1 MKSGTSSGEITS
13 SSHEIAANEND
24 APSLRRGHPDIEH
37 NVVVFVGHQH
47 TYADSLETLRRTIPS
62 SDAVYRRI
70 ADATSLPR
78 AKQYF
83 FLVDEVDQSASGLL
97 IEAIRTGARVTLITN
112 AFEPHFAA
120 FAERPNVNI
129 VPMCGDPGPIG
140 AATLQ
145 RAIALVLAG
154 ERVAARGFV
163 QHSLARQASDACD
176 GHPFVALLHEA
187 SVAANTSATVVAA
200 VLALQRTG
208 SNFLHDMIGLSVSGK
223 VRTFHEH
230 DVPGLAEA
238 AAHPRPSI
246 DPRLLERDGPYT
258 LRQAVLRDTILT
270 PERRYIFVSDR
281 SPEDRL
287 LSYFVKGRSEWL
299 HRRFDA
305 SRNRFREAAEV
316 QRRFDEWAWAQLDRQ
331 RKWYR
336 NKLLR
341 PFGLNVLEAERID
354 GLLVGRHGANTL
366 MIVPTA
372 HLNQLVD
379 IVSDWFRTDCYRA
392 LAHNSA
398 QESGDEA
405 ISRAFRQQFTIDPEV
420 AESLWAI
427 PEVAHIH
434 GAQMLPLAASHR
446 TFPSA
451 IPQREAPAP
460 DRRASLE
467 ARGLHTPQSR
477 RPPASPQRQRM

>member
-1 MKSGTSSGEITS
+1 MKVEPSSREIAMSSQRITS
-13 SSHEIAANEND
+13 ARTQRTSFDGSD
-24 APSLRRGHPDIEH
+24 PDIEH
-37 NVVVFVGHQH
+37 TVVVFVGQH
-47 TYADSLETLRRTIPS
+47 ASVDSLETLRRTIPP
-62 SDAVYRRI
+62 SDAVYRGI

-83 FLVDEVDQSASGLL
+83 FLLDEVDHSASGLL
-97 IEAIRTGARVTLITN
+97 LEAVRTGASVTLIAN

-145 RAIALVLAG
+145 RAIAMVLAG

-163 QHSLARQASDACD
+163 QHSLARQASDAGD
-176 GHPFVALLHEA
+176 GHPFVAILREA

-208 SNFLHDMIGLSVSGK
+208 SNFLHDMIGLSVSAK

-238 AAHPRPSI
+238 AARPRPSI
-246 DPRLLERDGPYT
+246 DPRLLERDGRYT
-258 LRQAVLRDTILT
+258 LRQAVLRDTLLT

-299 HRRFDA
+299 HDHFDPSRRH
-305 SRNRFREAAEV
+305 FRDAAEI

-341 PFGLNVLEAERID
+341 PFGLNVLEAERIE
-354 GLLVGRHGANTL
+354 GLLIGRHGTNTL
-366 MIVPTA
+366 IVVPTA
-372 HLNQLVD
+372 RLNQLVEV
-379 IVSDWFRTDCYRA
+379 VSESFRTDCYRA

-398 QESGDEA
+398 RESGDEA
-405 ISRAFRQQFTIDPEV
+405 IVRAFRQQFTIDPEV

-434 GAQMLPLAASHR
+434 GAQMLPLAAAHR
-446 TFPSA
+446 TLKSA
-451 IPQREAPAP
+451 PPRWMRSGRTSNRAPV
-460 DRRASLE
+460 
-467 ARGLHTPQSR
+467 Q
-477 RPPASPQRQRM
+477 

>member
-1 MKSGTSSGEITS
+1 MKSGTSSREIRS
-13 SSHEIAANEND
+13 SSHENGSNEND
-24 APSLRRGHPDIEH
+24 ATSLRRGHPDIEH
-37 NVVVFVGHQH
+37 TVVVFVGQH
-47 TYADSLETLRRTIPS
+47 TNADSLETLRRTIPP

-78 AKQYF
+78 AKRYF

-97 IEAIRTGARVTLITN
+97 IAAVRTGASVTLITT

-120 FAERPNVNI
+120 FAERSNVNI

-145 RAIALVLAG
+145 RAIAMVLAG

-163 QHSLARQASDACD
+163 QHSLARQASDAGD
-176 GHPFVALLHEA
+176 RHPFPAMLHEA

-230 DVPGLAEA
+230 DVRGLAEA
-238 AAHPRPSI
+238 AARPRPAI
-246 DPRLLERDGPYT
+246 DPRLLERDGRYT

-281 SPEDRL
+281 SPEERL

-299 HRRFDA
+299 QQRFDA
-305 SRNRFREAAEV
+305 STNRFREAVEV

-354 GLLVGRHGANTL
+354 GLLIGRHGANTL
-366 MIVPTA
+366 IVVPTPR
-372 HLNQLVD
+372 LNQLVE
-379 IVSDWFRTDCYRA
+379 VLSDWFRTDCYRA

-398 QESGDEA
+398 RESGDDA
-405 ISRAFRQQFTIDPEV
+405 IGRVFRQQFTIDPEV

-446 TFPSA
+446 TFASA
-451 IPQREAPAP
+451 IRQREALAP

-467 ARGLHTPQSR
+467 ARAPHTPQSR
-477 RPPASPQRQRM
+477 RSPAAPQRQRM

>member
-1 MKSGTSSGEITS
+1 MKSRTSSREITS
-13 SSHEIAANEND
+13 SSHEIASKQNER
-24 APSLRRGHPDIEH
+24 PSLHRGHPDIERT
-37 NVVVFVGHQH
+37 VVVFVDPHAS
-47 TYADSLETLRRTIPS
+47 ADALETVRRTIPP

-70 ADATSLPR
+70 ADAMSLPR
-78 AKQYF
+78 ATQYF
-83 FLVDEVDQSASGLL
+83 FLLDQIDHAASGLL
-97 IEAIRTGARVTLITN
+97 IEAVRTGATVTLIAN

-120 FAERPNVNI
+120 YAERPNVNV

-140 AATLQ
+140 APTLQ
-145 RAIALVLAG
+145 RAIAMVLAG

-163 QHSLARQASDACD
+163 QHSLARQASDAGG
-176 GHPFVALLHEA
+176 GHPFVAMLHEA
-187 SVAANTSATVVAA
+187 SVAANTSTTVVAA

-208 SNFLHDMIGLSVSGK
+208 SNFLHDMIGLSVSAR
-223 VRTFHEH
+223 VRNFHEH

-238 AAHPRPSI
+238 AVRPRPPI
-246 DPRLLERDGPYT
+246 DPRLLERDGRYT
-258 LRQAVLRDTILT
+258 LRQALLRDTILT

-287 LSYFVKGRSEWL
+287 LSYFVKGRSDWL
-299 HRRFDA
+299 HQRFDA
-305 SRNRFREAAEV
+305 SRNRFRDAADI
-316 QRRFDEWAWAQLDRQ
+316 QHRFDEWTWAQLDRQ

-354 GLLVGRHGANTL
+354 GLLIGRHRANTL
-366 MIVPTA
+366 IVVPTA
-372 HLNQLVD
+372 RLNRLVEV
-379 IVSDWFRTDCYRA
+379 VSDAFRTDCYRA

-398 QESGDEA
+398 KESGDEA
-405 ISRAFRQQFTIDPEV
+405 IGRVFREQFTIDPDV

-434 GAQMLPLAASHR
+434 GAQMLPLAANQR
-446 TFPSA
+446 TFSTA
-451 IPQREAPAP
+451 IRRRAAPAP

-467 ARGLHTPQSR
+467 VPAPHTPEPQRSPAASR
-477 RPPASPQRQRM
+477 RRRM